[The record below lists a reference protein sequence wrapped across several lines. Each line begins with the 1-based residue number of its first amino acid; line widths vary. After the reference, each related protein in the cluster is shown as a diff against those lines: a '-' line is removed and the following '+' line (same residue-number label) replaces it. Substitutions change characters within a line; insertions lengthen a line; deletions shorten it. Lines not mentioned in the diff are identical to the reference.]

1 VLFAP
6 SLSLAVW
13 AQEPALDE
21 VPPPE
26 PATLLPAAAPA
37 SLSEGWLWVEAGPRT
52 VLDLVDVALHPDDD
66 RVWAVVAGDG
76 GVFVTTDGG
85 RRWFEVKGPDTSS
98 GAGRSSSDEEALT
111 EIEARLGELASA
123 VDTPDESLL
132 EDGEIDEDELAE
144 ELERAAEE
152 AQTEAQQVI
161 DEVQSELEAQPW
173 FLPEG
178 SAGAQPLLP
187 RVLFT
192 RSGLLV
198 LTRAD
203 GLHLSED
210 LGASWHLVL
219 EEPATSFVELQEA
232 GFVVGT
238 PTGARWSATLLE
250 WSPVPALDG
259 LSVHFLY
266 EAEGAWAATSKGLWW
281 SWDGRTWERQPSWFD
296 ELWAIGRV
304 DDGLLLGAR
313 DTIWRALAPTQLPA
327 VPSEGA
333 PVPAVRA
340 FARRDDGLLLAASAQ
355 GPFESIDGGRTWSP
369 LLAGLDAKAS
379 RDLEA
384 RGELVLLCA
393 ADGLKR
399 LVPRVDGPQG
409 EQLPDWVPLGALVDA
424 STRRRELTARPGSR
438 WARALLPELTF
449 EYTHNQVVGD
459 DWHADTWTIREVDT
473 WWSGKIRLTW
483 RPGTSTS
490 SDSFDADLAD
500 DLQLLVFE
508 DEVVLD
514 DGSLT
519 ALIGSKVSRG
529 SVAYRSELADIIS
542 RLYLTRQRLVLE
554 QRWLADEPL
563 YEQTLRA
570 LQLAEVEA
578 RLDALTDGAVSR
590 WDNDPSGGDP

>member
-1 VLFAP
+1 VLFP
-6 SLSLAVW
+6 LTLSLAR
-13 AQEPALDE
+13 AQEA
-21 VPPPE
+21 PPPE
-26 PATLLPAAAPA
+26 AVLLPPAAPT
-37 SLSEGWLWVEAGPRT
+37 SLADGWLWVEAGPRT
-52 VLDLVDVALHPDDD
+52 VLDLVDVAIHPDDE

-76 GVFVTTDGG
+76 ATFVTTDGG
-85 RRWFEVKGPDTSS
+85 RRWFEVIGPT
-98 GAGRSSSDEEALT
+98 GGRASSDEEALT
-111 EIEARLGELASA
+111 EIEARLGELGSA
-123 VDTPDESLL
+123 VEAPDESLL

-144 ELERAAEE
+144 VLERAAEE
-152 AQTEAQQVI
+152 AQAEAQQVI
-161 DEVQSELEAQPW
+161 DEVQAELEAQPW

-178 SAGAQPLLP
+178 SAGAQPLRP

-192 RSGLLV
+192 STGLLA

-210 LGASWHLVL
+210 LGASWHLVM
-219 EEPATSFVELQEA
+219 EEPATSFVELPGA

-238 PTGARWSATLLE
+238 PSGARWSATLLE
-250 WSPVPALDG
+250 WSPIPALQG
-259 LSVHFLY
+259 LTIHTLH
-266 EAEGAWAATSKGLWW
+266 EAAGGWAATSQGLWW
-281 SWDGRTWERQPSWFD
+281 SYDGRSWERQPSWFD

-313 DTIWRALAPTQLPA
+313 DTVWRALAPTQLPA
-327 VPSEGA
+327 VPSEGE
-333 PVPAVRA
+333 PVPLVQA
-340 FARRDDGLLLAASAQ
+340 FAQLEDGLLLAASAE
-355 GPFESIDGGRTWSP
+355 GPFESVDGGQHWTP
-369 LLAGLDAKAS
+369 LLAGLDARAS
-379 RDLEA
+379 TDMEA
-384 RGELVLLCA
+384 RGSLLLLCT

-399 LVPRVDGPQG
+399 LAPRVDSP
-409 EQLPDWVPLGALVDA
+409 EAEELPDWVPLGALVDA
-424 STRRRELTARPGSR
+424 STQRRELVARPGSR

-459 DWHADTWTIREVDT
+459 DWDVDTWTIREVDT
-473 WWSGKIRLTW
+473 WWNGKIRLTW
-483 RPGTSTS
+483 RPGSSTS
-490 SDSFDADLAD
+490 SDYFDADLAD
-500 DLQLLVFE
+500 DLQLLVFD

-514 DGSLT
+514 DGTLT
-519 ALIGSKVSRG
+519 ALVGSKVSRG
-529 SVAYRSELADIIS
+529 SVQYRSELADTIS